1 MGAVVFTYICTLY
14 IFCYIMCSLFVFIDL
29 KLPLVSPPVDD
40 SAILDVHFKRFYH
53 QPPDGFE
60 EIMIEQSLL

>member
-1 MGAVVFTYICTLY
+1 
-14 IFCYIMCSLFVFIDL
+14 MCSLFLFIDLYL
-29 KLPLVSPPVDD
+29 KLPLFSPVDD

-53 QPPDGFE
+53 QPPEGFE